1 MTVIWQ
7 PALGEDAARWRAV
20 AERVTQEHFAALAE
34 ELDREQRYPWE
45 NVRRL
50 VEHDLA
56 GLFIPKEH
64 GGQGAS
70 LSATVAVVEAIGTG
84 CSSTAAIL
92 CTYQLGAFPVLL
104 AGRDDQKRRYLG
116 EMAKGVATSFAL
128 SERSTGSDAAAI
140 ETTATREGD
149 GWRLRGEKYWIGNG
163 GASRYYV
170 VFAKTD
176 PGAALAS
183 AASGQRGNSLE
194 VRAHSASEDARERA
208 GDTRPEPGSSAR
220 AGGRGISAFMVD
232 KEEPGAVVDE
242 LADKMGIRG
251 MQTSNLKLDVV
262 VPDSARVG
270 EPNRALRLALATLDV
285 GRVMVA
291 AQSLGLA
298 LAAYREASRRA
309 VERRAFGQ
317 PIIENQGIG
326 FKLADMAVEISA
338 ARMMLYEAAK
348 AYDEGRVVANLGA
361 MAKLF
366 ASEVAHRA
374 ADGAVQVWG
383 GLGYCKP
390 TVAERLYRDQ
400 RVLEIYEGTSEIQR
414 LVLARAVRKEAEAAI
429 GAGTAPAQVGLGRQ
443 G

>member
-1 MTVIWQ
+1 MTVLWQ
-7 PALGEDAARWRAV
+7 PILGEEAGRWQAV
-20 AERVTQEHFAALAE
+20 AGRVTQEHFAPLAE

-56 GLFIPKEH
+56 GLFIPKAY

-84 CSSTAAIL
+84 CATTAAIL

-116 EMAKGVATSFAL
+116 EMAKGTATSFAL

-194 VRAHSASEDARERA
+194 VRAP
-208 GDTRPEPGSSAR
+208 DTRPEPGSSAR

-251 MQTSNLKLDVV
+251 TQTSNLKLDVV

-298 LAAYREASRRA
+298 LAAYREATRRA

-348 AYDEGRVVANLGA
+348 AYDEGRDVANLGA
-361 MAKLF
+361 MAKLY

-414 LVLARAVRKEAEAAI
+414 LVLARAVRKEAEAAM
-429 GAGTAPAQVGLGRQ
+429 GAGGQSSSSVRPAQRG
-443 G
+443 

>member
-7 PALGEDAARWRAV
+7 PALGDDAKRWQTV
-20 AERVTQEHFAALAE
+20 AGRLAQERFAPLAE

-45 NVRRL
+45 NVRAL

-56 GLFIPKEH
+56 GLFIPRAY
-64 GGQGAS
+64 GGQGAT
-70 LSATVAVVEAIGTG
+70 LSATVAVVEAIGSG
-84 CSSTAAIL
+84 CASTAAIL
-92 CTYQLGAFPVLL
+92 CTYQLGAFPILL
-104 AGRDDQKRRYLG
+104 AGREEQKQHYLG
-116 EMAKGVATSFAL
+116 EMAKGIATSFAL

-140 ETTATREGD
+140 EATATREGD

-176 PGAALAS
+176 PS
-183 AASGQRGNSLE
+183 KTDSS
-194 VRAHSASEDARERA
+194 VRA
-208 GDTRPEPGSSAR
+208 
-220 AGGRGISAFMVD
+220 RGISAFMVD
-232 KEEPGAVVDE
+232 KQQSGAVVDE

-251 MQTSNLKLDVV
+251 TQTSNLKLDIV

-270 EPNRALRLALATLDV
+270 ELNRALRLAFQTLDV
-285 GRVMVA
+285 GRITVA

-298 LAAYREASRRA
+298 LAAYRQAARRA
-309 VERRAFGQ
+309 VERQAFGQ

-348 AYDEGRVVANLGA
+348 AYDEGRDISTLGA
-361 MAKLF
+361 MAKLY
-366 ASEVAHRA
+366 ASEVAHRVT
-374 ADGAVQVWG
+374 DCAVQVWG

-390 TVAERLYRDQ
+390 TIVERLYRDQ
-400 RVLEIYEGTSEIQR
+400 RILEIYEGTSEIQR
-414 LVLARAVRKEAEAAI
+414 LVLARAIRKEAEAAAATGGSI
-429 GAGTAPAQVGLGRQ
+429 PA
-443 G
+443 

>member
-7 PALGEDAARWRAV
+7 PALTEETKRWQTLAD
-20 AERVTQEHFAALAE
+20 RVTQEHFAPLAE

-50 VEHDLA
+50 VEHNLA
-56 GLFIPKEH
+56 GLFIPKNY

-70 LSATVAVVEAIGTG
+70 LSATVAVAETIGTG
-84 CSSTAAIL
+84 CASTAAIL
-92 CTYQLGAFPVLL
+92 CAYQLGAFPVLL
-104 AGRDDQKRRYLG
+104 AGREDQKQLYLG
-116 EMAKGVATSFAL
+116 EMVKGIATSFAL
-128 SERSTGSDAAAI
+128 SERSAGSDAAAI
-140 ETTATREGD
+140 EATATREGD

-170 VFAKTD
+170 VFAKTN
-176 PGAALAS
+176 P
-183 AASGQRGNSLE
+183 SG
-194 VRAHSASEDARERA
+194 
-208 GDTRPEPGSSAR
+208 
-220 AGGRGISAFMVD
+220 GGHGMSAFMVD
-232 KEEPGAVVDE
+232 KEQPGAIIDE
-242 LADKMGIRG
+242 LSDKMGIRG
-251 MQTSNLKLDVV
+251 TQTSNLKLDVV

-270 EPNRALRLALATLDV
+270 ELHRALRLAFQTLNV

-317 PIIENQGIG
+317 LIIENQGIG

-348 AYDEGRVVANLGA
+348 AYDEARDVANLGA
-361 MAKLF
+361 MAKLY

-383 GLGYCKP
+383 GFGYCKP
-390 TVAERLYRDQ
+390 TIAERLYRDQ

-414 LVLARAVRKEAEAAI
+414 LVLARAVRKEAEEAIAASAKKLN
-429 GAGTAPAQVGLGRQ
+429 AGSA
-443 G
+443 